1 MAPWTDFGIAET
13 GMRRDAY
20 TVMRLHEA
28 SFPEDHPFK
37 ETETIM
43 RRAFFAFAVVP
54 FLVTSAAIA
63 GDAEIKAGQ
72 SVIDGQLQA
81 LIANDGNKAYSFAA
95 PNVKRIFPTVDAFMN
110 MVTNGYPPVRKP
122 RSYAFGK
129 VEETAPGSI
138 VQQVLIVGP
147 DGKDYEAVYT
157 LQQQPDGTFQIT
169 GCSLRASNSL
179 ST

>member
-1 MAPWTDFGIAET
+1 
-13 GMRRDAY
+13 
-20 TVMRLHEA
+20 
-28 SFPEDHPFK
+28 
-37 ETETIM
+37 M
-43 RRAFFAFAVVP
+43 RRAFFAFAFVM
-54 FLVTSAAIA
+54 LASSAFA
-63 GDAEIKAGQ
+63 GDAEVKAGQ
-72 SVIDGQLQA
+72 AVIDGQLKA
-81 LIANDGNKAYSFAA
+81 LLADDGAKAYSFAA
-95 PNVKRIFPTVDAFMN
+95 PNVKQVFPTVDAFMN

-122 RSYAFGK
+122 QSYAFGQ
-129 VEETAPGSI
+129 VEQTGPGSI